1 MAATSVLE
9 YTHDP
14 LLLASAET
22 VGNLRGGL
30 EVDHGEAEAELQAAG
45 ELLTLDSYLVR
56 RPPQRQAR
64 ARHQI
69 QCSQGFATR
78 HQR

>member
-45 ELLTLDSYLVR
+45 ELLTLDSYLVLGGQYTHDLAHR
-56 RPPQRQAR
+56 
-64 ARHQI
+64 
-69 QCSQGFATR
+69 C
-78 HQR
+78 